1 MENSKNKNM
10 IFNLLLI
17 LVISFVVIYLLINNN
32 FNEMLPLIKNI
43 RSEYL
48 LLCLIITFLWQLLIG
63 ISLTIF
69 SRIIK
74 KDYRLSQGFLNALV
88 ATLFNGI
95 TPSATGGQIA
105 QTFVFKKQG
114 LQTGDAISVL
124 WTEFIM
130 YQSTMCLFGLFL
142 IIIKLKFFLTEYS
155 NLFIL
160 VILGFILNSA
170 VIVGLIALAKFYK
183 LQNFISTKGIDFA
196 YKLHLIKDK
205 EKAIESMN
213 EQLNNFR
220 KEANTLLHHKK
231 EFIICCLL
239 CVLRLTCYYS
249 IPFIVFIAL
258 GNKASLDI
266 FINCLA
272 MGSFVAIASNLIPIP
287 GASGGTEL
295 IFIEMFAHLFGAI
308 NAKTAVLLWRFF
320 TYYLL
325 LLVGFIA
332 YTYYKFKEN

>member
-1 MENSKNKNM
+1 MDKNKKNM
-10 IFNLLLI
+10 IMNLLLI
-17 LVISFVVIYLLINNN
+17 TVISIIVIFLLLNNN
-32 FNEMLPLIKNI
+32 LNEMLPLLKNI
-43 RSEYL
+43 NIKYL
-48 LLCLIITFLWQLLIG
+48 ILCLIIVFIWQLLIG

-74 KDYRLSQGFLNALV
+74 KDYKISQGFLNALV

-105 QTFVFKKQG
+105 QAFVFNKQG
-114 LQTGDAISVL
+114 LNAGDAISVL

-142 IIIKLKFFLTEYS
+142 IILKLKFFLTEYS

-160 VILGFILNSA
+160 VIFGFILNSA
-170 VIVGLIALAKFYK
+170 VIVGLILLAKFNK
-183 LQNFISTKGIDFA
+183 FQDFIFTKGINIA

-205 EKAIESMN
+205 VSTTNYIN
-213 EQLNNFR
+213 EQLSNFR
-220 KEANTLLHHKK
+220 KEANNLIHHKK
-231 EFIICCLL
+231 EFIICCIL
-239 CVLRLTCYYS
+239 CIFRLTAYYS
-249 IPFIVFIAL
+249 IPFIIFIAL
-258 GNKASLDI
+258 GIKPNLDI
-266 FINCLA
+266 FIDCLS

-295 IFIEMFAHLFGAI
+295 IFIQMFAHIFGPL

-332 YTYYKFKEN
+332 YAYYKFKEN